1 MTDAPSSIALRPRR
15 TGQSQLLEQLL
26 HPVPFAFAASM
37 FANFL
42 VDLHGDDHLFM
53 IGSFN
58 LHGADIA
65 TAFCAIA
72 LLVSLPR
79 MGRINALKMCVF
91 VFGAVAVFTLLR
103 GVMSDSFRAF
113 YVFRTRA
120 VTLAFLLY
128 VAFSGRK
135 LYPITKIEPLFI
147 FFVGLYV
154 CLFVLRTLFGSA
166 LFLFHDS
173 TAYLDRQWLDLR
185 ALSSDAVLFMDFML
199 IYFANKLFRREDRGN
214 RSSINWRPS
223 QALSLSSMPPKMH

>member
-103 GVMSDSFRAF
+103 GVMSDLFRAF

-135 LYPITKIEPLFI
+135 LYPITKIEP
-147 FFVGLYV
+147 
-154 CLFVLRTLFGSA
+154 
-166 LFLFHDS
+166 
-173 TAYLDRQWLDLR
+173 
-185 ALSSDAVLFMDFML
+185 SSYFSLAFMYAFSSC
-199 IYFANKLFRREDRGN
+199 G
-214 RSSINWRPS
+214 RSSARPCS
-223 QALSLSSMPPKMH
+223 CLMTRPRIWIGNGWNRAP